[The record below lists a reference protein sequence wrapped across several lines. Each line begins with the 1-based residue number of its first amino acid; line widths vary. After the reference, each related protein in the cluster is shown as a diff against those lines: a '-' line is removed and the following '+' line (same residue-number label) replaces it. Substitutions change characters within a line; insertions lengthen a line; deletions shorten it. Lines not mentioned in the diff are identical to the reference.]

1 MHRLLALTGSLV
13 LAGCAAAP
21 RDLTLD
27 GLDLNSPAV
36 IAQVSAGLPQNQRA
50 AFATFA
56 LFHWPESKA
65 YCGRS
70 MFKGALQPDTVG
82 EAIDKTMEFETALA
96 RKRTEEKR
104 AGSGFEQLVAR
115 KQRLVNEFEQM
126 MIEREMLASAGLS
139 PEVRDRRAGELE
151 RRLADNRE
159 ARDKLAAVPAVL
171 TVAVR

>member
-1 MHRLLALTGSLV
+1 
-13 LAGCAAAP
+13 
-21 RDLTLD
+21 
-27 GLDLNSPAV
+27 
-36 IAQVSAGLPQNQRA
+36 
-50 AFATFA
+50 
-56 LFHWPESKA
+56 
-65 YCGRS
+65 

-126 MIEREMLASAGLS
+126 MIEHEMLASAGLS